1 MVTIRDVQKL
11 LAPLQRRLRLIAD
24 RAIVT
29 MVNDALQ
36 RQNLQLKV
44 LADEGADDVERFQN
58 YGHTSV
64 PPAGSEAIVLGL
76 GGARAGLVAIAVE
89 HKGVRPKDLEAG
101 DNCLYHLQGHRIV
114 LRQDGLLGFEA
125 KTVITEAAEKTITIS
140 PDNEI
145 QGSLH
150 VTLNISTDAD
160 VIINGKSFLDHK
172 HDLPGG
178 GQTSPPV

>member
-1 MVTIRDVQKL
+1 MVSIRDVQKL

-64 PPAGSEAIVLGL
+64 PPEGSEAIVLGL

-89 HKGVRPKDLEAG
+89 HKGFRPKDLEAG
-101 DNCLYHLQGHRIV
+101 DSCLYHQEGHN
-114 LRQDGLLGFEA
+114 LTLGKDGLGALSA
-125 KTVITEAAEKTITIS
+125 KSVSITATDKTTTIS
-140 PDNEI
+140 PENEI
-145 QGSLH
+145 QGELH
-150 VTLNISTDAD
+150 VTLNIVTDAD
-160 VIINGKSFLDHK
+160 VIINGKSFLNHRHK
-172 HDLPGG
+172 LPGG
-178 GQTSPPV
+178 GESEPPT

>member
-1 MVTIRDVQKL
+1 MVSIRDVQKL

-29 MVNDALQ
+29 LVNDSLQ

-64 PPAGSEAIVLGL
+64 PPTGSEAIVLGV

-101 DNCLYHLQGHRIV
+101 DSCLYHLEGHN
-114 LRQDGLLGFEA
+114 LLLGKDGYAELSA
-125 KTVITEAAEKTITIS
+125 KSVSITAEEQTLTIS
-140 PDNEI
+140 PENEI
-145 QGSLH
+145 QGALH
-150 VTLNISTDAD
+150 VTLNITTDAD
-160 VIINGKSFLDHK
+160 VIINGISFLGHK
-172 HDLPGG
+172 HNLPGG

>member
-1 MVTIRDVQKL
+1 MVSIRDVQKL

-89 HKGVRPKDLEAG
+89 HKGFRPKGLEDG
-101 DNCLYHLQGHRIV
+101 DSCLYHLEGHN
-114 LRQDGLLGFEA
+114 LTLHKDELAELTA
-125 KTVITEAAEKTITIS
+125 KTVIIHATEKLII
-140 PDNEI
+140 
-145 QGSLH
+145 
-150 VTLNISTDAD
+150 ISTDTEVQGPLHATGPITSDTD
-160 VIINGKSFLDHK
+160 VKVGNISLKDHD
-172 HDLPGG
+172 HEEGVG
-178 GQTSPPV
+178 APV

>member
-1 MVTIRDVQKL
+1 MVSIRDVQKL

-29 MVNDALQ
+29 LVNDALQ

-64 PPAGSEAIVLGL
+64 PPEGSEAIVLGL

-89 HKGVRPKDLEAG
+89 HKGFRPKDLEAG
-101 DNCLYHLQGHRIV
+101 DSCLYHLEGHIII
-114 LRQDGLLGFEA
+114 LRKDGVAEIRA
-125 KTVITEAAEKTITIS
+125 KSVSITADDKVTIIS

-145 QGSLH
+145 QGPLH
-150 VTLNISTDAD
+150 VTGPITSDTDVKAAAISLTEH
-160 VIINGKSFLDHK
+160 IHNQS
-172 HDLPGG
+172 GG
-178 GQTSPPV
+178 GQTSAPV